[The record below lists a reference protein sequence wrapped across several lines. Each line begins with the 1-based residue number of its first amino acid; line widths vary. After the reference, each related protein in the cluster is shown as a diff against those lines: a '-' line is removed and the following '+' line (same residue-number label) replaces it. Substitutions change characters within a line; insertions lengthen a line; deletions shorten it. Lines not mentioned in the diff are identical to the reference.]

1 MPPSR
6 TVSPAITVMGEEDLI
21 DINFDA
27 VAAYHG
33 QGALAM
39 LAVTFRALEVAL
51 KALSPDQPPKRSGIT
66 IVSGHPGPGVRDSFE
81 FVTRAV
87 TRGVYTVDRSLPD
100 ARLAPSADLSY
111 SFRVT
116 LDGKTAEI
124 AVLPNA
130 LPERFFVLTFNPS
143 RTAADEVEVR
153 RLRKS
158 IAADVLAASA
168 DKLFELRVV

>member
-1 MPPSR
+1 MPNQ
-6 TVSPAITVMGEEDLI
+6 TVSPVITVMGEEDLI
-21 DINFDA
+21 EIDFKA
-27 VAAYHG
+27 VADYHG

-51 KALSPDQPPKRSGIT
+51 KALSPDQAPKRSDIT

-100 ARLAPSADLSY
+100 SRLAPSADLSY

-116 LDGKTAEI
+116 LGGRTAEI
-124 AVLPNA
+124 AVLPGA

-143 RTAADEVEVR
+143 RTAAEETEAR

-158 IAADVLAASA
+158 IAADVLAASP
-168 DKLFELRVV
+168 DKLFQLRVV